1 MRWKA
6 VRPAEINPIKAQAEV
21 FAEPDC
27 RIKANAPLPGFKL
40 RPVSFAYIG
49 YPTLRVGR
57 HMGVAASLR
66 NE

>member
-1 MRWKA
+1 MSARAKLLLA
-6 VRPAEINPIKAQAEV
+6 HGRGYV
-21 FAEPDC
+21 F
-27 RIKANAPLPGFKL
+27 RGVGVTNAPLPGFKL

-49 YPTLRVGR
+49 YATLRVGR